1 MSAIAEGDRVRIW
14 QDKVNGH
21 YVEGL
26 VHRCQPFGP
35 FAGSLYA
42 QLDKL
47 VRFGKEV
54 DSCTYVTSEH
64 ILLDGRVVERVV
76 DDEERFAMLDVA
88 RSLAER
94 LRQRAA
100 SWRRNADAYEKN
112 GYRWE
117 AAVMRVR
124 AEAFDAAVA
133 CVEEVGK

>member
-1 MSAIAEGDRVRIW
+1 MNPIAEGDRVRIW

-54 DSCTYVTSEH
+54 DHCMFVTSESGATLSAEGVPV
-64 ILLDGRVVERVV
+64 LLDGRVVERVV
-76 DDEERFAMLDVA
+76 D
-88 RSLAER
+88 
-94 LRQRAA
+94 
-100 SWRRNADAYEKN
+100 
-112 GYRWE
+112 G
-117 AAVMRVR
+117 
-124 AEAFDAAVA
+124 
-133 CVEEVGK
+133 